1 MPQNKRP
8 GSSWQTPDAVSVRL
22 SISIPQASEQQVFIS
37 GEARFEG
44 GDGASLQIAW
54 ERLYE
59 GLILLISQVA
69 RFKDDYERG
78 LSKPASEN

>member
-22 SISIPQASEQQVFIS
+22 SVSIPVASGLQVYIS

-44 GDGASLQIAW
+44 GDGASSQIAW

-59 GLILLISQVA
+59 GLILLLSQAA
-69 RFKDDYERG
+69 RFREDFVPGE
-78 LSKPASEN
+78 SKSASAA

>member
-1 MPQNKRP
+1 MPQNRRP
-8 GSSWQTPDAVSVRL
+8 GSSWQTPAAVSVRL
-22 SISIPQASEQQVFIS
+22 SVSVPVASGLQVYIS
-37 GEARFEG
+37 GEARFDD
-44 GDGASLQIAW
+44 GDGASSQIAW
-54 ERLYE
+54 EKLCE